1 MNRLGAGTPSR
12 PHQPSALNGKPLGSH
27 DYHRWRFPQRSTQI
41 HRLSPMCTTLHCPE
55 QRALDLGGDKI
66 NLDIRHRD
74 VDGGS
79 L

>member
-1 MNRLGAGTPSR
+1 
-12 PHQPSALNGKPLGSH
+12 
-27 DYHRWRFPQRSTQI
+27 
-41 HRLSPMCTTLHCPE
+41 MCTTLHCPE